1 MFITIAGAG
10 AAGGI
15 VGYFVRKNV
24 AESKI
29 ATAEE
34 TAIRIIQDAEQAGE
48 TKRKEALMEAKEEI
62 HRMRSEMERENKER
76 RSDLQRQER
85 RLLQKEEN
93 LDRKIDSFEKKEE
106 HLALKETKLNESQA
120 KVDELYQ
127 KQLGELERLSGL
139 STEDAKKELLLSV
152 EEEVKHESAMMIKE
166 FE

>member
-76 RSDLQRQER
+76 PDSCKKKKTLTEK
-85 RLLQKEEN
+85 LIPL
-93 LDRKIDSFEKKEE
+93 RKKRNIW
-106 HLALKETKLNESQA
+106 L
-120 KVDELYQ
+120 
-127 KQLGELERLSGL
+127 
-139 STEDAKKELLLSV
+139 
-152 EEEVKHESAMMIKE
+152 
-166 FE
+166 

>member
-62 HRMRSEMERENKER
+62 HRMRSEMERENKETPQRFAASGAQTPAKR
-76 RSDLQRQER
+76 R
-85 RLLQKEEN
+85 KP
-93 LDRKIDSFEKKEE
+93 
-106 HLALKETKLNESQA
+106 
-120 KVDELYQ
+120 
-127 KQLGELERLSGL
+127 
-139 STEDAKKELLLSV
+139 
-152 EEEVKHESAMMIKE
+152 
-166 FE
+166 

>member
-85 RLLQKEEN
+85 RLLQKKKTLTEK
-93 LDRKIDSFEKKEE
+93 LIPLRKRG
-106 HLALKETKLNESQA
+106 A
-120 KVDELYQ
+120 
-127 KQLGELERLSGL
+127 SGFKRNQ
-139 STEDAKKELLLSV
+139 T
-152 EEEVKHESAMMIKE
+152 
-166 FE
+166 